1 MSSTAQSVEFQS
13 VVKQLPTAIR
23 RKNFSILVHRI
34 LGIAA
39 YNGYDVNGYFPVT
52 QKALKGCDSNYHL
65 SLPFLEQLFDIN
77 HSYKAAD
84 GNGFCKA
91 YRFKEKVTF
100 STFDFI
106 DTEPNKEAICFDFEP
121 KTVEQVLS
129 VLKRLTVVTGKE
141 KGSRAVKTPFQANHY
156 FRLSIG
162 QVITPQYVANRI
174 NLDREKCTYVVKN
187 NVVTVTGEYKKTLL
201 ENVLTDKVNFAQ
213 ISAGFLFNAIRQG
226 QFFCSVSPTNGR
238 VNDSF
243 AALPSVLTPFLRLD
257 SEVLKGLDIRNS
269 QFLFFAVLLKNCV
282 SEGKMF
288 KFLKRGGYMA
298 EIIGK
303 KPYLFTLGELMG
315 TMQQIVSKTKK
326 GDDFNAFITQCEKGT
341 VYDDFAEAAK
351 LVPLEATEDEKKQAR
366 DKAKAA
372 FFHLLFGA
380 GGQTE
385 YSKLFE
391 QIYPSVTKIVKCF
404 KRASNYKNFSIMLQ
418 KIESIYF
425 VKLIRPAMIAAGVT
439 VLTKHDSIFSKAS
452 QFKALERIFKDL
464 FRKYFNDEFT
474 TKAE

>member
-13 VVKQLPTAIR
+13 VVKQLPTATR
-23 RKNFSILVHRI
+23 RKNFVTLVHRI

-100 STFDFI
+100 STFDFM

-121 KTVEQVLS
+121 QTVEQVLS
-129 VLKRLTVVTGKE
+129 VLKRLTVVTSKE
-141 KGSRAVKTPFQANHY
+141 KGSRAVKTAFQANHY

-162 QVITPQYVANRI
+162 QTITPQYVANRI

-243 AALPSVLTPFLRLD
+243 AALPNVLTPFLRLD

-269 QFLFFAVLLKNCV
+269 QFLIFAALLKNCV
-282 SEGKMF
+282 AEGKMF
-288 KFLKRGGYMA
+288 KFLKRGGYLA

-303 KPYLFTLGELMG
+303 KPYLFTLGELIE
-315 TMQQIVSKTKK
+315 TLKDIVNKTKK
-326 GDDFNAFITQCEKGT
+326 GDDLSTFIAQCEKGT
-341 VYDDFAEAAK
+341 VYDDFAKAANI
-351 LVPLEATEDEKKQAR
+351 TR
-366 DKAKAA
+366 DQAKAA

-385 YSKLFE
+385 YSRLFE
-391 QIYPSVTKIVKCF
+391 QIYPSVTKIVKRF

-439 VLTKHDSIFSKAS
+439 VLTKHDSVFCKAS